1 MSTLAYR
8 MSTILFHSGVNYQ
21 DIVRLNH
28 LLGVCMLP
36 KRMTVLQAMI
46 LVKGHTTRIF
56 GLSFDEDA
64 NLIFIITSNWNIKLF
79 P

>member
-1 MSTLAYR
+1 
-8 MSTILFHSGVNYQ
+8 
-21 DIVRLNH
+21 
-28 LLGVCMLP
+28 MLP